1 MENSEL
7 IEFLNNKFNK
17 ISKEIIDV
25 KQDVVGIRENMATRE
40 DFSNLQTS
48 VDGYVKKVDDYSQ
61 DETMLSHKV
70 NRHENW
76 LLKIADKIGI
86 KLEY

>member
-1 MENSEL
+1 MLENED
-7 IEFLNNKFNK
+7 IQK
-17 ISKEIIDV
+17 IIIAQKEIFPT
-25 KQDVVGIRENMATRE
+25 KENFENFKTEMRG

-48 VDGYVKKVDDYSQ
+48 VDGYVKKVNNYSEN
-61 DETMLSHKV
+61 ETILSHKV

-76 LLKIADKIGI
+76 LLKIAEKVGM